1 MEMTGTV
8 SSSPSIP
15 RDEYNKDRANVKE
28 GRAPLSPGD
37 EEQEG
42 EYLAKLNLYKSASL
56 DNM

>member
-1 MEMTGTV
+1 MTGTV